1 MDIDKLISHTIHI
14 AGEQYPVR
22 LTEAEK
28 ELAGEIEREIKQKI
42 ADFRVKY
49 MVKSTQDVLAMILLT
64 YAFDAKMGDTNNT
77 SPVDEANKKVQRL
90 LEVFA
95 SIEKE

>member
-1 MDIDKLISHTIHI
+1 MEKDKMISHTIQI

-28 ELAGEIEREIKQKI
+28 DLANEIEREIKQKI
-42 ADFRVKY
+42 ADFRIKY
-49 MVKSTQDVLAMILLT
+49 MVKSTKDILAMLLLT
-64 YAFDAKMGDTNNT
+64 YAFDAKLSSDN

-90 LEVFA
+90 LEVIA
-95 SIEKE
+95 TIEQE